1 MLHKLNRLLR
11 LLLWTLTILCI
22 LSACVICVV
31 SIDEMVSR
39 NETEWTDGGFSHVSE
54 MESEKTSEED

>member
-1 MLHKLNRLLR
+1 VLHKLNRLLR

-39 NETEWTDGGFSHVSE
+39 NETEWTDGGGRHTTE
-54 MESEKTSEED
+54 MASEKVSDND